1 MPVTEAQ
8 KRATTKYEKENY
20 DKVLVRFPKGTKERI
35 QNAGAESV
43 NGYIVK
49 CVLNSLETPQ
59 TQEKRYKEPTKEE
72 LQALQALID
81 EKRAKQKEQEEIV
94 RKAHEQ
100 RKTEEK
106 AKEAQEVNKIIDR
119 IINGE
124 ELEEDEEKE
133 KLRQESIIKNQHEYY

>member
-8 KRATTKYEKENY
+8 KRATAKYEKENY

-72 LQALQALID
+72 LQAL
-81 EKRAKQKEQEEIV
+81 
-94 RKAHEQ
+94 
-100 RKTEEK
+100 
-106 AKEAQEVNKIIDR
+106 
-119 IINGE
+119 
-124 ELEEDEEKE
+124 
-133 KLRQESIIKNQHEYY
+133 

>member
-1 MPVTEAQ
+1 M
-8 KRATTKYEKENY
+8 
-20 DKVLVRFPKGTKERI
+20 
-35 QNAGAESV
+35 
-43 NGYIVK
+43 
-49 CVLNSLETPQ
+49 
-59 TQEKRYKEPTKEE
+59 
-72 LQALQALID
+72 ID